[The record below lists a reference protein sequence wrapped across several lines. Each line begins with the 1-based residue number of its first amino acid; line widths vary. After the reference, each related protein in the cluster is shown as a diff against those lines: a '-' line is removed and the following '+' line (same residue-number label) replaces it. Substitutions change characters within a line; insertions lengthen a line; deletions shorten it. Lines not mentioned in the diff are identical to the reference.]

1 MPISAAEHIL
11 LVEDDGAAREAMAE
25 ILRDEGY
32 RVTAVPDGVAAFQ
45 AIVRETP
52 ALVISDVRMPR
63 GDGFQLVRSIRAR
76 LATAHL
82 PILLVSAN
90 GAPERRAAGIDL
102 GADDY
107 LTKPVDVRELL
118 ARVRSQLRR
127 AHDRE
132 LLERRTVLDPLTGV
146 LNRRGIAEVLRYE
159 VGHARRTAAP
169 LSVLMVDIDR
179 FKALNDTYGHQA
191 GDTVLRHVARSLTDA
206 VRLVDHVGRY
216 GGDEFL
222 VVLPETDPGA
232 AATLAA
238 RLRSLRLPAL
248 AVSEDEAIDVTVSI
262 GVATLRQGE
271 TGDAVVQRAD
281 EEMYRIKR
289 TPSAGTVTALE

>member
-1 MPISAAEHIL
+1 MTAAEHIL
-11 LVEDDGAAREAMAE
+11 LVEDDAVTREAMAE
-25 ILRDEGY
+25 LLRDEGY
-32 RVTAVPDGVAAFQ
+32 RVTAVPDGVAAYE
-45 AIVRETP
+45 AIAREPP

-82 PILLVSAN
+82 PILLVS
-90 GAPERRAAGIDL
+90 GSGTPERRAAGIEL

-127 AHDRE
+127 ARDRD
-132 LLERRTVLDPLTGV
+132 LLERRTVIDPLTGV
-146 LNRRGIAEVLRYE
+146 LNRRGIAGVLRHE
-159 VGHARRTAAP
+159 VAHARRTATP
-169 LSVLMVDIDR
+169 LSVLMVDVDR
-179 FKALNDTYGHQA
+179 FKALNDTYGHRA

-222 VVLPETDPGA
+222 VVLPEADPGA

-238 RLRSLRLPAL
+238 RLRSLRLPPL
-248 AVSEDEAIDVTVSI
+248 AVSAGQAVDVTVSI
-262 GVATLRQGE
+262 GVATLRRGE
-271 TGDAVVQRAD
+271 SGDAVVQRAD
-281 EEMYRIKR
+281 EEMYRVKR
-289 TPSAGTVTALE
+289 TSPS